1 MVTRSEC
8 RRQVTML
15 LTLLLLLASAHAIDR
30 VDTTSDPYRFKPV
43 DGSEP
48 LELWSR
54 ASDPGASC
62 AHRRIDLVRETLR
75 WLDTNDDAC
84 VDLDEMHEAFN
95 ACLSWYERWG
105 MSAGSLFGAVQT
117 PESTMARCDRNSD
130 SRMCIDDLLVTE
142 RECEEDR
149 ERDDGCLCTC
159 SPIEQLFTFVL
170 DREPC

>member
-1 MVTRSEC
+1 MFA
-8 RRQVTML
+8 L
-15 LTLLLLLASAHAIDR
+15 LVAFACAALAVER
-30 VDTTSDPYRFKPV
+30 VDTTSDPYRFKAPN
-43 DGSEP
+43 SSRIT
-48 LELWSR
+48 ELWSH
-54 ASDPGASC
+54 AADPGASC
-62 AHRRIDLVRETLR
+62 THRRVDLVRATLR

-84 VDLDEMHEAFN
+84 VDLDEMREAFG

-105 MSAGSLFGAVQT
+105 MSAGSLLGAVQT

-130 SRMCIDDLLVTE
+130 SRMCIDDLLVTQ
-142 RECEEDR
+142 RECEADR